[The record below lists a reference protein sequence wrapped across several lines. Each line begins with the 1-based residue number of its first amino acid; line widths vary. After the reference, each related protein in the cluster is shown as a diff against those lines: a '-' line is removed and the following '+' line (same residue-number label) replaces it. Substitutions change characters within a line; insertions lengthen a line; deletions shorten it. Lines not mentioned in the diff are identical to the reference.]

1 MGGVS
6 LNIGAL
12 GKRITLQY
20 PVETTDGMGGFSTVW
35 TDDCTIF
42 AAIWPVS
49 ANEAVAANAT
59 SMVISHKIRIRYHS
73 TAKASWRVKFGS
85 RYFTIISIVNPNEG
99 NRQQDLLC
107 KEAAS

>member
-1 MGGVS
+1 MGRIPV
-6 LNIGAL
+6 NIGAL

-42 AAIWPVS
+42 AAIWDAT
-49 ANEAVAANAT
+49 ANEINAASST
-59 SMVISHKIRIRYHS
+59 GLIVTHKIRIRYHS
-73 TAKASWRVKFGS
+73 SIKSSWRIKYGL
-85 RYFTIISIVNPNEG
+85 RYFAIVSIINPNEG